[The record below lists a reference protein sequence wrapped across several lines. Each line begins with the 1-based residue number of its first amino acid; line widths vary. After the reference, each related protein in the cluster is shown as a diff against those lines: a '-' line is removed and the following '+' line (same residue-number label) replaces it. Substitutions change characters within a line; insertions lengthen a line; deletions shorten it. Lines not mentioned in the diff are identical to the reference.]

1 MNESHDHATREHAPQ
16 EHAPHDHAGHHDA
29 HPHGAPGQ
37 EAPHGE
43 DAWDERYRSQP
54 EIWSGDP
61 NAALVAEV
69 ADLPPGTALEAGAGE
84 GGDAFW
90 LASRGWKVTAAD
102 ISAVAIERAAKRA
115 SERGLTID
123 WLRADL
129 ATVPA
134 PGTYDLV
141 TAHFL
146 HVPKP
151 EQPSLFRHLATAV
164 APGGT
169 LLIVGHDVRD
179 MAEMG
184 HSGLDEYGWTADGVT
199 AVLDDDWTIET
210 VASRPRPA
218 KGPAGDEITIRDTI
232 VRARRA

>member
-1 MNESHDHATREHAPQ
+1 
-16 EHAPHDHAGHHDA
+16 
-29 HPHGAPGQ
+29 
-37 EAPHGE
+37 
-43 DAWDERYRSQP
+43 
-54 EIWSGDP
+54 
-61 NAALVAEV
+61 
-69 ADLPPGTALEAGAGE
+69 
-84 GGDAFW
+84 
-90 LASRGWKVTAAD
+90 
-102 ISAVAIERAAKRA
+102 VAIERAAKRA